1 MTRKKTNKD
10 RGQVLAAAV
19 GASGLNI
26 EDVAKKADYS
36 RAAYYKHIKNSDL
49 EFHVLIAYG
58 KALHYDFTD
67 EFPEMPKYLLEEP
80 DEVYGKPKSL
90 EEAIKLIE
98 QLKNKYLDLLE
109 KYHLLMEEK
118 VGTTNK
124 IK

>member
-1 MTRKKTNKD
+1 VTRKKTNKD

-80 DEVYGKPKSL
+80 GEVYGKPKSL
-90 EEAIKLIE
+90 DEALQVIE
-98 QLKNKYLDLLE
+98 QLKNKYMELLE

-118 VGTTNK
+118 VGK
-124 IK
+124 K

>member
-1 MTRKKTNKD
+1 M
-10 RGQVLAAAV
+10 AAAV
-19 GASGLNI
+19 GASGLTI

-58 KALHYDFTD
+58 KALQYDFTD

-109 KYHLLMEEK
+109 KYNLLMEEK
-118 VGTTNK
+118 VGK
-124 IK
+124 K